1 MKKLQQFLIY
11 ILSNSVKGNF
21 RICSV
26 VFFILFCDCWIF
38 VAFCFSNYVLWPHS
52 LACPEACDSLF
63 CFQSF
68 FFLIKVIIPCVP
80 LFFSGVFF
88 LLQCG
93 DFTVFLV
100 LMKCVQLK
108 PDTQKRMFW
117 MLRCQSFLDYEQ
129 NQNSTLK
136 TSHWKNNTPNSHSLH
151 STTPSI

>member
-1 MKKLQQFLIY
+1 MPKLQQFLIY
-11 ILSNSVKGNF
+11 ILWNSVKENF

-26 VFFILFCDCWIF
+26 VFLILFCDCWIF
-38 VAFCFSNYVLWPHS
+38 VAFCCNNYVLWSHS
-52 LACPEACDSLF
+52 LACPEACDSLL
-63 CFQSF
+63 CFRRF
-68 FFLIKVIIPCVP
+68 FYKDDYTMCAFM
-80 LFFSGVFF
+80 FQWVFF

-100 LMKCVQLK
+100 IMNRVQLK
-108 PDTQKRMFW
+108 PGTQNRMFW
-117 MLRCQSFLDYEQ
+117 MLRCWSFLVYEQ